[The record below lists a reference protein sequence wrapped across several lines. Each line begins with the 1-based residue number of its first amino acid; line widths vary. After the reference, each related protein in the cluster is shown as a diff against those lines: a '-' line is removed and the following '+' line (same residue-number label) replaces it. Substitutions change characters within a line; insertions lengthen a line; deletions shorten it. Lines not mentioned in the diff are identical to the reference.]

1 MGRSDPALGAVSTP
15 PACPFCASGEVERVG
30 QWGGQIITAQW
41 RCRGCGS
48 YFEAV
53 RDDFDGADAERRER
67 PTSLG
72 PASVRIRRRIEW
84 IDTDAA
90 GIFHWTAVCRL
101 AEAAEAALHTA
112 LGIERF
118 TFGATPRVSVQF
130 DFKRSLRFN
139 DEVETVLSVDRVG
152 RTSVRYAVTVSGA
165 AGVVAEGHM
174 TACLVAR
181 DTHAPEPWPAE
192 VRRLL
197 SEAGEQPADVS
208 PGALA
213 ARPR

>member
-1 MGRSDPALGAVSTP
+1 VSGA
-15 PACPFCASGEVERVG
+15 PACPFCASGQVERVG
-30 QWGGQIITAQW
+30 QWGGQMITAQW
-41 RCRGCGS
+41 RCRACGS

-53 RDDFDGADAERRER
+53 RDDFDG
-67 PTSLG
+67 G

-112 LGIERF
+112 LGIEHF

-139 DEVETVLSVDRVG
+139 DQVETVLAVQHVG
-152 RTSVRYAVTVSGA
+152 TTSVRYAVTVSGA
-165 AGVVAEGHM
+165 DGVVAEGHL
-174 TACLVAR
+174 TACLIAR
-181 DTHAPEPWPAE
+181 DTGTPEAWPE
-192 VRRLL
+192 DVRRLL
-197 SEAGEQPADVS
+197 TAGGEQSADADS
-208 PGALA
+208 GALA
-213 ARPR
+213 APPS